1 MLISLHLP
9 SICVAVPQ
17 VITLPSSTPPNWMAI
32 VASRAILRAIAS
44 DIQLGCILLVRLEIA
59 EAHLRNF
66 LARVIGA
73 PIVSV
78 PTELPVGSAVAGV
91 LSLQSREAGK
101 AIGGIRAVYQLE
113 ILAGDAVPDKRRLIL
128 YALIANRILRTEL
141 ASERDWLPMLDY
153 QVFLEELNSERLRV
167 RLEVEWNADE

>member
-1 MLISLHLP
+1 M
-9 SICVAVPQ
+9 
-17 VITLPSSTPPNWMAI
+17 
-32 VASRAILRAIAS
+32 RLR
-44 DIQLGCILLVRLEIA
+44 DV

-78 PTELPVGSAVAGV
+78 PTELPAGSAVAGV

-101 AIGGIRAVYQLE
+101 AVGGMRAVYQLE
-113 ILAGDAVPDKRRLIL
+113 LLASDAIPDAERRKL
-128 YALIANRILRTEL
+128 YEALASQIIRTEL
-141 ASERDWLPMLDY
+141 SAERDWLPMLDY

-167 RLEVEWNADE
+167 RLEVEWDAD

>member
-1 MLISLHLP
+1 ME
-9 SICVAVPQ
+9 
-17 VITLPSSTPPNWMAI
+17 
-32 VASRAILRAIAS
+32 LR
-44 DIQLGCILLVRLEIA
+44 DL

-66 LARVIGA
+66 LARVVGV

-101 AIGGIRAVYQLE
+101 AVGGMRAVYQLE
-113 ILAGDAVPDKRRLIL
+113 LLASDAIPDAERRKL
-128 YALIANRILRTEL
+128 YDTLASQIIRTEL

-153 QVFLEELNSERLRV
+153 QVSLDELNSERLRV
-167 RLEVEWNADE
+167 RLEVEWDADR